1 MDSSSKE
8 VLISNGKSAL
18 HYWREVWQSRELF
31 WILAKRDILVR
42 YKQTVLGVAWS
53 IIRPLLTAL
62 VMVFAFGKIA
72 KLDEDTSIAYMLV
85 VMPGVIVWLFFS
97 QSLGLV
103 SNSIVGNTNLVSK
116 VYFPRL
122 IVPLSSL
129 MIGLLDALIAFG
141 LFVILCFWYQYIP
154 DWKIVFAPVFMFLAY
169 MGAFGFGL
177 IAAVLNV
184 KYRDVGQ
191 IIPFM
196 IQFGYFVSPI
206 AYTSELV
213 QTNLSQAAHGNWYYL
228 LYTINPVAGSI
239 DGLRWSLLGDFSA
252 FNFQSFISLVIFD
265 IIMLVI
271 SIWMFRKNENSFVDY
286 I

>member
-1 MDSSSKE
+1 
-8 VLISNGKSAL
+8 
-18 HYWREVWQSRELF
+18 
-31 WILAKRDILVR
+31 
-42 YKQTVLGVAWS
+42 
-53 IIRPLLTAL
+53 
-62 VMVFAFGKIA
+62 
-72 KLDEDTSIAYMLV
+72 
-85 VMPGVIVWLFFS
+85 
-97 QSLGLV
+97 
-103 SNSIVGNTNLVSK
+103 
-116 VYFPRL
+116 
-122 IVPLSSL
+122 
-129 MIGLLDALIAFG
+129 
-141 LFVILCFWYQYIP
+141 
-154 DWKIVFAPVFMFLAY
+154 MFLAY

-213 QTNLSQAAHGNWYYL
+213 QTNLNQTSYGDWFYL

-265 IIMLVI
+265 IVTLVI
-271 SIWMFRKNENSFVDY
+271 SIRMFRKNENSFVDY

>member
-265 IIMLVI
+265 IITLVI

>member
-1 MDSSSKE
+1 MKSSSNE
-8 VLISNGKSAL
+8 VIIKNGKSVL
-18 HYWREVWQSRELF
+18 NYWKEIWQSRELF
-31 WILAKRDILVR
+31 WILAKRDIIVR

-53 IIRPLLTAL
+53 IIRPMLTAL

-72 KLDEDTSIAYMLV
+72 KLDQEVSIEYMLV
-85 VMPGVIVWLFFS
+85 VMPGVVIWLFFS
-97 QSLGLV
+97 QSLAQI

-122 IVPLSSL
+122 IVPMSSL
-129 MIGLLDALIAFG
+129 MVGLLDAVIAFG
-141 LFVILCFWYQYIP
+141 LFVILCVWYQFLP
-154 DWKIVFAPVFMFLAY
+154 DWKIIFAPVFMLLAY
-169 MGAFGFGL
+169 LGAFGFGL

-184 KYRDVGQ
+184 KYRDIGQ

-206 AYTSELV
+206 AYTSEIV
-213 QTNLSQAAHGNWYYL
+213 QSNMSRAIYSIYA
-228 LYTINPVAGSI
+228 INPVAGSI

-252 FNFQSFISLVIFD
+252 FNWQSFISLIIFD
-265 IIMLVI
+265 IITLFI
-271 SIWMFRKNENSFVDY
+271 SIRMFRKSENSFVDY